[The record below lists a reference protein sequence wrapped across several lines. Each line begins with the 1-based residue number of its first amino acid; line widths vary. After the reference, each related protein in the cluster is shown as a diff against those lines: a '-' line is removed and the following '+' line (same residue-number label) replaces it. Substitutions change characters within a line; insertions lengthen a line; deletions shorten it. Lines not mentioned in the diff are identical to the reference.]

1 MKEFF
6 RRFVGSNAPS
16 YGELLPREVRE
27 IAALHAASFQRG
39 WSEDEIERLLLD
51 RSVLAHRARIGG
63 AVAGFIISR
72 IAADEAEIL
81 SVAVARAQRGRGLAQ
96 ALLRLHLGRLA
107 GLGVGSVFLEVGE
120 DNDAAGRLYE
130 RAGFEQVGRREA
142 YYAHG
147 AAGNSAALVLRR
159 DLA

>member
-1 MKEFF
+1 MKGFF
-6 RRFVGSNAPS
+6 SHFFASSEPS
-16 YGELLPREVRE
+16 YGEVLPREARQ

-39 WSEDEIERLLLD
+39 WSENEIERLLVE
-51 RSVLAHRARIGG
+51 RNVLAHRATIGG
-63 AVAGFIISR
+63 KLAGFIMSR

-81 SVAVARAQRGRGLAQ
+81 SVAVARAQRGRGLAR

-107 GLGVGSVFLEVGE
+107 GLGVRGVFLEVGE
-120 DNDAAGRLYE
+120 DNDAARRLYE
-130 RAGFEQVGRREA
+130 HAGFEEVGRREA

>member
-6 RRFVGSNAPS
+6 SRFFAGKEPS
-16 YGELLPREVRE
+16 YGEVLPREARQ
-27 IAALHAASFQRG
+27 IAALHAASFRRG
-39 WSEDEIERLLLD
+39 WSENEIERLLVE
-51 RSVLAHRARIGG
+51 RNVLAHRASIGG
-63 AVAGFIISR
+63 KLAGFIISR

-81 SVAVARAQRGRGLAQ
+81 SVAVARAQRGRGLAR

-107 GLGVGSVFLEVGE
+107 GLGVRSVFLEVGE
-120 DNDAAGRLYE
+120 DNEAALRLYD
-130 RAGFEQVGRREA
+130 RAGFEEVGRREA